1 MHFVNAKASYLMRS
15 PAIWCQM
22 DEQAA
27 SDWVV
32 NAIRG
37 EMGRRGLSYRDL
49 AERLAAIGVEE
60 NERNLRNK
68 VARGTFSA
76 TFWVQCMVAMGVA
89 SVALDGIGPERK
101 EPISKDEILAEI
113 ERLMASKGGLT

>member
-1 MHFVNAKASYLMRS
+1 
-15 PAIWCQM
+15 M
-22 DEQAA
+22 DEQTA

-49 AERLAAIGVEE
+49 AERLATIGVEE

-89 SVALDGIGPERK
+89 SVAFDGLVPERK

-113 ERLMASKGGLT
+113 ERLMASKGG

>member
-1 MHFVNAKASYLMRS
+1 
-15 PAIWCQM
+15 M
-22 DEQAA
+22 DEQTA

-49 AERLAAIGVEE
+49 AERLATIGVEE

-89 SVALDGIGPERK
+89 SVAFDGLAPERK
-101 EPISKDEILAEI
+101 EHISKDEILAEI
-113 ERLMASKGGLT
+113 ERLMASKGG